1 MGTLQ
6 DWHESFPMPDRPNS
20 RTGDG
25 KLIPLSKDCQLKP
38 AEAAFRIWRVDL
50 PGRYSL
56 NDALEPALWRSVE
69 LFLRER
75 GEKHCPRANDLIR
88 ITAAD
93 GDAILKVATVD
104 RGYHLSLYCG
114 QMPTRAVS

>member
-1 MGTLQ
+1 MAK
-6 DWHESFPMPDRPNS
+6 
-20 RTGDG
+20 RTSDG
-25 KLIPLSKDCQLKP
+25 RLIPLSKDCQLKP
-38 AEAAFRIWRVDL
+38 AESAFRIWYIEL

-75 GEKHCPRANDLIR
+75 GEKHCPRASDLIR

-93 GDAILKVATVD
+93 GDAIFKIEAVD
-104 RGYHLSLYCG
+104 RGYRLSLYCG
-114 QMPTRAVS
+114 QMATQEAS